1 MRFLIVSQ
9 YFWPENFRIND
20 LASELI
26 SRGHEVTVL
35 TGLPNY
41 PSGQIFEEY
50 LADTEKFSSYKDVR
64 ILRVPLFPRGNSA
77 LRLLLNYLSFSIA
90 ACALGP
96 WKLRDQKFDVILTCQ
111 LSPVTVG
118 LSGAF
123 LAWLKNAPMIMWVL
137 DLWPDT
143 LKAIGVVKSSRLLA
157 YLGLLVGFI
166 YRRCDLILAQSR
178 SFIPKIQSLAGPR
191 IHVEYFP
198 SWAEDVFQAE
208 ALTPAPEVPVKDG
221 VFNVMFAGNVGE
233 AQDFGCILSAATL
246 LKGHSNIRWLV
257 VGDGRMSA
265 WVQAEV
271 ELRGLAACV
280 LLLGRYPVERMP
292 EFFLQADAMLV
303 TLADQEI
310 FSMTIPGKLQSYL
323 AAGMPII
330 AALNGEGAD
339 VVNSA
344 NAGFTC
350 ASGHAEGLAEIVLK
364 MANIPLS
371 ERQVMGKNGFEY
383 SKREFDRRMVVDLAE
398 KYCSGLLK

>member
-1 MRFLIVSQ
+1 MRLLIVSQ

-20 LASELI
+20 LASELV

-41 PSGQIFEEY
+41 PTGQIYEEY
-50 LADTEKFSSYKDVR
+50 LIDSEKFSIYKNVQ
-64 ILRVPLFPRGNSA
+64 ILRVPLLPRGNGA
-77 LRLLLNYLSFSIA
+77 LRLLLNYLSFSIF
-90 ACALGP
+90 ACVLGP
-96 WKLRDQKFDVILTCQ
+96 WRLRGQKIDLVLTCQ

-118 LSGAF
+118 LPGAF
-123 LAWLKNAPMIMWVL
+123 LAWLKNVPMVMWVL

-143 LKAIGVVKSSRLLA
+143 LKAIGVVKSRKLLA
-157 YLGLLVGFI
+157 YVGSLVRFI

-178 SFIPKIQSLAGPR
+178 SFIPKIQSLAGPS
-191 IHVEYFP
+191 IPVVYFP

-208 ALTPAPEVPVKDG
+208 GLAPAPEVPVKDG
-221 VFNVMFAGNVGE
+221 AFNVMFAGNVGE
-233 AQDFGCILSAATL
+233 AQDFECILSAATL
-246 LKGHSNIRWLV
+246 LKGHSNIRWLI

-265 WVQAEV
+265 WVQAEIG
-271 ELRGLAACV
+271 LRGLAECV
-280 LLLGRYPVERMP
+280 LLLGRHPVERMP

-339 VVNSA
+339 VVRAA
-344 NAGFTC
+344 NAGLTC
-350 ASGHAEGLAEIVLK
+350 PAGKADALAEIVLK
-364 MANIPLS
+364 MAALPLS
-371 ERQVMGKNGFEY
+371 ERQLMGNNGLEY
-383 SKREFDRRMVVDLAE
+383 SNREFDRRMVVDLAE

>member
-20 LASELI
+20 LASELV

-50 LADTEKFSSYKDVR
+50 LADTEKFSNYKEVR
-64 ILRVPLFPRGNSA
+64 ILRVPLLARGNNG
-77 LRLLLNYLSFSIA
+77 LRLLLNYLSFSIS
-90 ACALGP
+90 ACLLGP
-96 WKLRDQKFDVILTCQ
+96 WKLRDKKFDVILTCQ

-118 LSGAF
+118 LPGAF

-143 LKAIGVVKSSRLLA
+143 LKAIGVVKSPRLLA
-157 YLGLLVGFI
+157 YVGGLVGFI
-166 YRRCDLILAQSR
+166 YRRCDLIWAQSR
-178 SFIPKIQSLAGPR
+178 SFIPKIQSLAGSR
-191 IHVEYFP
+191 IPVVYFP

-208 ALTPAPEVPVKDG
+208 GLKPAPEVPVKEG
-221 VFNVMFAGNVGE
+221 GFNVMFAGNVGE
-233 AQDFGCILSAATL
+233 AQDFECILSAATL
-246 LKGHSNIRWLV
+246 LKGHSNIRWLI
-257 VGDGRMSA
+257 VGDGRMST
-265 WVQAEV
+265 WVQAEI
-271 ELRGLAACV
+271 ELRGLAECV

-339 VVNSA
+339 VVKEA

-350 ASGHAEGLAEIVLK
+350 PAGKADALAEIVLR
-364 MANIPLS
+364 MAALPLN
-371 ERQVMGKNGFEY
+371 ERRLMGKYGLEY
-383 SKREFDRRMVVDLAE
+383 SNREFDRRMVLDMAE